1 MFVLFQL
8 VATRLKVIDEV
19 LLADYFYIFQTDVLA
34 SHLDRFRGNAE
45 QVH

>member
-19 LLADYFYIFQTDVLA
+19 LLGGLFLYFPNRCLGIPSGQ
-34 SHLDRFRGNAE
+34 G
-45 QVH
+45 